1 MKAVFWGQVG
11 GRGVYTPLDRVQSC
25 NSLGLVHPS
34 QFDEFPPSL
43 PLPNSGNGLLRPPL
57 VGSTPFLFTRPSA
70 EGVISNVSEPQEVNK
85 AQPRGR
91 TPGPEESDGSPRAP
105 DGFGLDRGGP
115 CRFA

>member
-1 MKAVFWGQVG
+1 MTEIHITDP
-11 GRGVYTPLDRVQSC
+11 TPFDDDSVVEK
-25 NSLGLVHPS
+25 SLRPS
-34 QFDEFPPSL
+34 QFDEFPPAFRYRI
-43 PLPNSGNGLLRPPL
+43 PATNSSVRPL

-70 EGVISNVSEPQEVNK
+70 EGMISNVSEPQEVNK

-105 DGFGLDRGGP
+105 DGFGLERGGP